1 MITYAKARALLSPG
15 DMVFAVA
22 SGKVLEAKVIKV
34 LPDVILTDIDEL
46 FFDEHGYT
54 WFLTKKVAKEFVDEN
69 RYFEG

>member
-34 LPDVILTDIDEL
+34 LSDAILTDIDEL
-46 FFDEHGYT
+46 FLMSMGIPG
-54 WFLTKKVAKEFVDEN
+54 FLRKKW
-69 RYFEG
+69 RRSL